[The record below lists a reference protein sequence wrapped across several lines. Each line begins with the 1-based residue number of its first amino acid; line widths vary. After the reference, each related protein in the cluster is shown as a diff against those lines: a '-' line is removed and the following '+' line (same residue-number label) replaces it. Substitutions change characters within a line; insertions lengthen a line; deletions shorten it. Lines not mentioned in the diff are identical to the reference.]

1 MNLASRSIPAA
12 SPQDPVERFRG
23 SHLAILEGLAELRRL
38 PMFLEAL
45 KQARLTA
52 EATLALFERQV
63 LPHHLDEE
71 QKLFTAAL
79 AQAASGAERQGV
91 EELLARLVAQHRH
104 VEQLWSQL
112 RPSLVAIAA
121 GQAPASPTF
130 REDVVNLVEACLDH
144 TRLEERAFLPLAQEI
159 LARQPGGH
167 PPLDPAQHVR
177 GVGGPAA
184 PANEAEA
191 AAMLEQLV
199 NLEHGP
205 SSDAIPREPRGPG

>member
-12 SPQDPVERFRG
+12 SPHDPVERFRG
-23 SHLAILEGLAELRRL
+23 SHLAILDGLAELRRL

-45 KQARLTA
+45 KQARRTA

-71 QKLFTAAL
+71 QKLFATAL
-79 AQAASGAERQGV
+79 AHAASGAERQGV

-104 VEQLWSQL
+104 IEQLWAQL

-130 REDVVNLVEACLDH
+130 REDVLSLVEAYLDH
-144 TRLEERAFLPLAQEI
+144 TRLEERAFLPLADEI
-159 LARQPGGH
+159 LARPPGGQ
-167 PPLDPAQHVR
+167 PPLDPSQHVR
-177 GVGGPAA
+177 GAGRAA
-184 PANEAEA
+184 PATEAEA
-191 AAMLEQLV
+191 AAVLEHLANLEQSLSRDPIGRV
-199 NLEHGP
+199 
-205 SSDAIPREPRGPG
+205 PRAPE